1 MPRNWNSLEKR
12 LMSHLK
18 REECLK
24 EVKKEEKM
32 RMFGAGGRARPPS
45 FVNNTWPLNPPPTRF
60 PFCLFFFSI
69 LGLSSFTFFQILL
82 SLLPPLLLSLLLCR
96 PLVLPLHPRIPI
108 LRYFILSISSYLC
121 SPFYSL
127 SPFPPS
133 SHSSLPAP
141 PPPLPLNPAN
151 TKGLDRSLVNWRLKK
166 YTSPF
171 FLSGLFR
178 TWL

>member
-108 LRYFILSISSYLC
+108 LRFFILSISSYLC

-133 SHSSLPAP
+133 SYSSLPAP
-141 PPPLPLNPAN
+141 PPP
-151 TKGLDRSLVNWRLKK
+151 SL
-166 YTSPF
+166 
-171 FLSGLFR
+171 
-178 TWL
+178 